1 MRRSSIY
8 TIVTIGCG
16 AMIPIVAPQIVPQLV
31 FSVLA
36 IVTIFAWLEV
46 TIQEQTSQG
55 SIES

>member
-31 FSVLA
+31 FSILA
-36 IVTIFAWLEV
+36 VIAIFAWLESK
-46 TIQEQTSQG
+46 IQEQTSF
-55 SIES
+55 ES